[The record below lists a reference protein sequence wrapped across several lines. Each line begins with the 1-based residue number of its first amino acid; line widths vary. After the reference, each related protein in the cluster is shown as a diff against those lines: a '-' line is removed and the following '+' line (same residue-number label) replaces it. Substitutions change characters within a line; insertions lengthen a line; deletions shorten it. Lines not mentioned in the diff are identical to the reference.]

1 MRMLRKLVS
10 GATILLAAVARSIP
24 IIGRRL
30 ELFNGKGG
38 DAPEHIS
45 AEAVCSN

>member
-1 MRMLRKLVS
+1 MGASVQWRKPS
-10 GATILLAAVARSIP
+10 SPSA
-24 IIGRRL
+24 
-30 ELFNGKGG
+30 ELFNGQGG